1 VILTGQVAKNSILK
15 LRAQSTFLLTEKI
28 RKANVPRPYFIQS
41 PTGDPARRNRM
52 SESTPAGSD
61 SVDVKKTP
69 DSNNSS
75 TSPKQPARS
84 DSVSSAHPNQR
95 SCVTCRRRKVR
106 CDKIHPSCT
115 NCNKAGIE
123 CVFPGPGR
131 AKRKT
136 RKPQDA
142 ELLAR
147 LKKLEGVIQSLGAQV
162 EEDKGTIRGP
172 SVMPSIQGELE
183 AHREDGIPRNGDTG
197 PRRRNSSIIDKQL
210 GRLVINEGRSRYVSN
225 SFWAS
230 MGDEVLQSPT
240 QNICSRVSDFLQ
252 MAEMRDILDPP
263 SSEDEEDISS
273 PDQSNPGSSHTS
285 HQGFIFGYSSMMN
298 TLRTLHPSP
307 SQLFGLMLIFEEN
320 VDPVVKILHRPTT
333 RSIIMKASSNTDTLS
348 KSEEALLF
356 SIYYGAVCSLTPV
369 QCEKQLGE
377 DKEQLSNRF
386 RFAVEQALARAN
398 FLNSSSL
405 MVLQAFVMFLICV
418 RTQDDT
424 RLVWS
429 LSGLTTHLAQALGVH
444 RDGTNFGLS
453 PFETE
458 MRRRLW
464 WHICLLDTRAAEDH
478 GADPSFTEAFYDAR
492 LPLNI
497 NDDDISPETKETP
510 KERQGTTEMTFCL
523 IRFELSA
530 ASRRMNFAGP
540 GPTPCGFKRPQ
551 KTLKE
556 RERMIEETHKRI
568 DALYLQYC
576 DMTVPYVSPLANFWE
591 CDMLTLAESTGSAPR
606 SADSYLP
613 RCG

>member
-1 VILTGQVAKNSILK
+1 MK
-15 LRAQSTFLLTEKI
+15 
-28 RKANVPRPYFIQS
+28 
-41 PTGDPARRNRM
+41 
-52 SESTPAGSD
+52 
-61 SVDVKKTP
+61 
-69 DSNNSS
+69 
-75 TSPKQPARS
+75 
-84 DSVSSAHPNQR
+84 
-95 SCVTCRRRKVR
+95 
-106 CDKIHPSCT
+106 
-115 NCNKAGIE
+115 
-123 CVFPGPGR
+123 
-131 AKRKT
+131 
-136 RKPQDA
+136 
-142 ELLAR
+142 
-147 LKKLEGVIQSLGAQV
+147 
-162 EEDKGTIRGP
+162 
-172 SVMPSIQGELE
+172 
-183 AHREDGIPRNGDTG
+183 
-197 PRRRNSSIIDKQL
+197 
-210 GRLVINEGRSRYVSN
+210 
-225 SFWAS
+225 
-230 MGDEVLQSPT
+230 
-240 QNICSRVSDFLQ
+240 
-252 MAEMRDILDPP
+252 DILDLP

-273 PDQSNPGSSHTS
+273 PDQSNPGSSHMS

-320 VDPVVKILHRPTT
+320 VDPVVRILHRPTT
-333 RSIIMKASSNTDTLS
+333 RGIIMKASSNTDTLS

-444 RDGTNFGLS
+444 RDGTNFCLS

-478 GADPSFTEAFYDAR
+478 GADPSFTEGFYDAR

-540 GPTPCGFKRPQ
+540 GATPCGFKRPQ
-551 KTLKE
+551 KTLEE
-556 RERMIEETHKRI
+556 RERLIEETHKRI

-576 DMTVPYVSPLANFWE
+576 DMTVPYVSLLPNSWE
-591 CDMLTLAESTGSAPR
+591 GDMLTLTESTGSAPR